1 MNRQSHGSGR
11 SRLRGGIEMSHIPW
25 QSQEQERS
33 RIPPLARMLMSGEM
47 SGDPPRNLNIK
58 EKFNRWMVND
68 GWRRL
73 FVTIFALVHVLLFVV
88 GILNYSL
95 KDNLS
100 NARGLL
106 GSSYPIA
113 RAAALVLHF
122 DVAVILFPVSRNLIS
137 LLRQTP
143 LNGVIPF
150 DKSIPFHQITAWS
163 IVFFSLLH
171 TIAHWVNF
179 ARIASAEGLG
189 ISGFF
194 RLNFTTGP
202 GWTGYVMLIALVAI
216 AATSL
221 EGPRRANHE
230 RFWNT
235 HHLFVVFFLFWSF
248 HGAFCMIKPDLPPFC
263 DGVGVFYLYWVF
275 GGAVYLLERLM
286 REVRGKHRTIITK
299 VIQHPSNVFEI
310 QLRKE
315 KTKMKPGQYIFIN
328 CPAVSIWQYHPFTLT
343 SAPEEDHIS
352 VHIRCVGNFTKDL
365 AKAVGCDFEEKE
377 TSINV
382 PFHERRAKRESTVI
396 GVDAN
401 TADHDVDPRLRRILP
416 RIFID
421 GPFGSASED
430 VFKFEVAVLVGA
442 GIGVTPFAS
451 ILKSIWYRM
460 NQPQN
465 KTRLKKVYFFWVCR
479 DFGSFEWFSSLLLAI
494 EAQDKYSNI
503 EIHTYLTAKIQTDD
517 ATNIMIN
524 DADADRDAITGLRA
538 PTNFGRPNWDM
549 VFRSIRKIHA
559 PAEAGV
565 FFCGPKALGS
575 VLHVKCN
582 MYSEPGFN
590 FVWGEENF

>member
-1 MNRQSHGSGR
+1 
-11 SRLRGGIEMSHIPW
+11 
-25 QSQEQERS
+25 
-33 RIPPLARMLMSGEM
+33 MLMSGEM
-47 SGDPPRNLNIK
+47 SGDPPRNLNMK
-58 EKFNRWMVND
+58 EKFDRWMVND

-73 FVTIFALVHVLLFVV
+73 FVAIFALVHVLLFVV
-88 GILNYSL
+88 GMLNYSL
-95 KDNLS
+95 KDNLIK
-100 NARGLL
+100 ARGLL
-106 GSSYPIA
+106 GSSYAVA

-122 DVAVILFPVSRNLIS
+122 DVAVILFPVSRTLIS

-150 DKSIPFHQITAWS
+150 VTAWS

-179 ARIASAEGLG
+179 ARIAASEGLG
-189 ISGFF
+189 IKGFLQ
-194 RLNFTTGP
+194 LNVTTGP
-202 GWTGYVMLIALVAI
+202 GWTGYVMLAALVAI
-216 AATSL
+216 ALTSL

-235 HHLFVVFFLFWSF
+235 HHLFIVFFLFWSF

-263 DGVGVFYLYWVF
+263 EGTGVFYLYWIF
-275 GGAVYLLERLM
+275 GGSVYLLERLM

-310 QLRKE
+310 QLQKE
-315 KTKMKPGQYIFIN
+315 KTKMRPGQYIFIN
-328 CPAVSIWQYHPFTLT
+328 CPVVSIWQYHPFTLT
-343 SAPEEDHIS
+343 SAPEEDYIS

-365 AKAVGCDFEEKE
+365 AKAVGCDFDEKE
-377 TSINV
+377 QPSY
-382 PFHERRAKRESTVI
+382 ERRTRRESTVI

-401 TADHDVDPRLRRILP
+401 TSEQDVDPRLRRILP

-460 NQPQN
+460 SQRQN

-494 EAQDKYSNI
+494 EAQDRYSNI
-503 EIHTYLTAKIQTDD
+503 EIHTYLTAKIQSDD

>member
-1 MNRQSHGSGR
+1 MNRAPHGSGR
-11 SRLRGGIEMSHIPW
+11 SRLRGGIEMSHMPW
-25 QSQEQERS
+25 QSHEQERS
-33 RIPPLARMLMSGEM
+33 RIPPLARMLMSSEM
-47 SGDPPRNLNIK
+47 SGEPPRSLNMK
-58 EKFNRWMVND
+58 EKFDRWMVND

-88 GILNYSL
+88 GMLNYSL

-100 NARGLL
+100 RARGLL
-106 GSSYPIA
+106 GSSYAVA

-122 DVAVILFPVSRNLIS
+122 DVAVILFPVSRTLIS

-150 DKSIPFHQITAWS
+150 DKSIAFHQITAWS

-179 ARIASAEGLG
+179 ARIASSEGLG
-189 ISGFF
+189 IKGFLQ
-194 RLNFTTGP
+194 LNFTTGP
-202 GWTGYVMLIALVAI
+202 GWTGYIMLAALVAI
-216 AATSL
+216 ALTSL

-235 HHLFVVFFLFWSF
+235 HHLFIIFFLFWSF

-263 DGVGVFYLYWVF
+263 DGTGVFYLYWIF
-275 GGAVYLLERLM
+275 GGSVYLLERLM
-286 REVRGKHRTIITK
+286 REVRGKNRTIITK

-315 KTKMKPGQYIFIN
+315 KTKMRPGQYIFIN
-328 CPAVSIWQYHPFTLT
+328 CPVVSIWQYHPFTLT
-343 SAPEEDHIS
+343 SAPEEDYIS

-365 AKAVGCDFEEKE
+365 AKAVGCDFDEKE
-377 TSINV
+377 QPSY
-382 PFHERRAKRESTVI
+382 ERRNRRESTVI

-401 TADHDVDPRLRRILP
+401 TSEQDVDPRLRRILP

-460 NQPQN
+460 SQRQN

-494 EAQDKYSNI
+494 EAQDRYSNI
-503 EIHTYLTAKIQTDD
+503 EIHTYLTAKIQSDD